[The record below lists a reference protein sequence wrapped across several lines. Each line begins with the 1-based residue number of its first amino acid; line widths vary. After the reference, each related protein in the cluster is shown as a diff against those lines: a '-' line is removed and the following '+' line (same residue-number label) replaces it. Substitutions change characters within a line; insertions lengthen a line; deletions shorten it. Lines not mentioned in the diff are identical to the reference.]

1 MPRTPTSTAAS
12 TTRTTRSGGTA
23 RARRATAG
31 APGAPDAPD
40 GPATYD
46 DLVALLHERWATL
59 SRSHRLLAERVLA
72 DPEGVAFMTIGELA
86 AAVDVN
92 ESTVVRFAAGLGL
105 KGYPGLTRLCREKL
119 SAEAQLLRRFGT
131 VEQQRDRG
139 ESEGGPL
146 EQAAVYDQANV
157 ARTLARVDPATW
169 SAAVDAL
176 ATAPRVH
183 VLGLRKVHSVAF
195 LLSYLLGVVR
205 DEVALA
211 GPANGTL
218 IEALRRVRPGD
229 AFVAISI
236 HRYLRDTIEGLR
248 WAREVG
254 ATTIALT
261 DNAASPLVRDAD
273 HAFLVDTTGAAVLR
287 SVTGFVAL
295 AQALANAVAAERGDD
310 ARATLATEEALLDRF
325 GVYG

>member
-1 MPRTPTSTAAS
+1 VPPTASPAS
-12 TTRTTRSGGTA
+12 TPSPA
-23 RARRATAG
+23 A
-31 APGAPDAPD
+31 

-46 DLVALLHERWATL
+46 ELVARLHDRWPSL

-72 DPEGVAFMTIGELA
+72 DPEGVAFMTVSDLA
-86 AAVDVN
+86 SAVDVN

-131 VEQQRDRG
+131 VEQQRDLG
-139 ESEGGPL
+139 DPTSGPL
-146 EQAAVYDQANV
+146 AQAAAYDQANV
-157 ARTLARVDPATW
+157 ARTLARIDPDVWT
-169 SAAVDAL
+169 AAVGAL

-183 VLGLRKVHSVAF
+183 VLGLRKLHSVAF
-195 LLSYLLGVVR
+195 LLSYVLGMVR
-205 DEVALA
+205 DDVALV
-211 GPANGTL
+211 GPAAGTL
-218 IEALRRVRPGD
+218 VEGLRRVRPGD

-236 HRYLRDTIEGLR
+236 HRYIRDTVEGFR
-248 WAREVG
+248 WAREAG

-273 HAFLVDTTGAAVLR
+273 HAFLVDTAGAAVLR

-295 AQALANAVAAERGDD
+295 AQALANGVAATRGEA
-310 ARATLATEEALLDRF
+310 ARTTLAAEESLLTRF
-325 GVYG
+325 NVYE